1 LINKL
6 KIVLLFSFFV
16 IGYSSYSQSNEV
28 YTLTGIVKDFS
39 TKSTISDA
47 VVSLNKSKNKVITN
61 KEGYF
66 LIESTEKEVRLIV
79 SFLGYQSYDEKIS
92 LKKNNQLQIDLKR
105 KEIDIKEITV
115 SDKKKSVFKQSQ
127 LYDIEDTLNEAN
139 IDGFYALNL
148 FSDALSK
155 EIWFTENKKC
165 IDAAVDNINKYKGNN
180 ALHIKWDKISGGCNW
195 IGMGIGWNGWQ
206 GKDISGLVGKA
217 AIQFFA
223 RTKGDTLKGLP
234 LALALEDYSGV
245 QAYTGFS
252 PSFIEGGKI
261 TANWTKISIP
271 FNVFP
276 IAQTD
281 LDIFNIKQFIMQF
294 EAEGDLIIDEITIVP
309 FEGILK
315 PKFDAYKVSSKI
327 IIDGR
332 ISDEEWG
339 RKSLLIDDLH
349 KININYDDENLFIA
363 ATIFD
368 KHPLINNQNDNEIW
382 NGDALEI
389 SFGTNASADINR
401 TRYLWSDFQ
410 IGIKATDKQPY
421 VWNWKKKSIIAAAE
435 VKINKTDY
443 GYQIELKIPFSSIG
457 DAKMIKGEK
466 YGFEIAI
473 DDGDASGKRI
483 KQTRWASPQQEGF
496 NINPSLWG
504 LINLN

>member
-1 LINKL
+1 MINKL

-16 IGYSSYSQSNEV
+16 IGDSLFCQTKDVYSIS
-28 YTLTGIVKDFS
+28 GIVKDFS
-39 TKSTISDA
+39 TKKNISDA
-47 VVSLNKSKNKVITN
+47 IVTIKQSEKKVVTN
-61 KEGYF
+61 KDGYF
-66 LIESTEKEVRLIV
+66 LIEATDKNIRLVV
-79 SFLGYQSYDEKIS
+79 SFLGYQSYDEQIS
-92 LKKNNQLQIDLKR
+92 LEKNNQLIIELKR

-115 SDKKKSVFKQSQ
+115 SDKKKSVFKQSE
-127 LYDIEDTLNEAN
+127 LYEIEDTLDEPN

-165 IDAAVDNINKYKGNN
+165 IDASVDNINKYKGNN
-180 ALHIKWDKISGGCNW
+180 GLHIKWDKISGGCNW

-206 GKDISGLVGKA
+206 GKDISGLIGKA

-261 TANWTKISIP
+261 TANWTKITIP

-276 IAQTD
+276 IVPSD
-281 LDIFNIKQFIMQF
+281 LDVFNIKQFIMQF
-294 EAEGDLIIDEITIVP
+294 EADGDLLIDEITIVP

-315 PKFDAYKVSSKI
+315 PKFDAYKVSSNIK
-327 IIDGR
+327 IDGS

-339 RKSLLIDDLH
+339 SKSLLIDDLH
-349 KININYDDENLFIA
+349 KIHINYDDKNLFIA
-363 ATIFD
+363 ASIFD
-368 KHPLINNQNDNEIW
+368 KHPLINNQNNSDIW

-389 SFGTNASADINR
+389 SFGTNASADLNR

-410 IGIKATDKQPY
+410 IGIKATDKPY
-421 VWNWKKKSIIAAAE
+421 VWNWKKKSIITDAE
-435 VKINKTDY
+435 VMINKSDY
-443 GYQIELKIPFSSIG
+443 GYQIEIKIPFSAIG

>member
-1 LINKL
+1 MINKL
-6 KIVLLFSFFV
+6 KIIFLFSFLS
-16 IGYSSYSQSNEV
+16 IGFSLFCQTKDVYSIS
-28 YTLTGIVKDFS
+28 GIVKDFS
-39 TKSTISDA
+39 TKKNISDA
-47 VVSLNKSKNKVITN
+47 IVTIKQSEKKVVTN
-61 KEGYF
+61 KDGYF
-66 LIESTEKEVRLIV
+66 LIEATDKNIRLVV
-79 SFLGYQSYDEKIS
+79 SFLGYQSYDEQIS
-92 LKKNNQLQIDLKR
+92 LEKNNQLIIELKR

-115 SDKKKSVFKQSQ
+115 SDKKKSVFKQSE
-127 LYDIEDTLNEAN
+127 LYEIEDTLDEPN

-165 IDAAVDNINKYKGNN
+165 IDANIDGINKYKGNSG
-180 ALHIKWDKISGGCNW
+180 LHIKWDKISGGCNW

-206 GKDISGLVGKA
+206 GKDISGLIGKA

-261 TANWTKISIP
+261 TANWTKITIP

-276 IAQTD
+276 IVPSD
-281 LDIFNIKQFIMQF
+281 LDVFNIKQFIMQF
-294 EAEGDLIIDEITIVP
+294 EADGDLLIDEITIVP

-315 PKFDAYKVSSKI
+315 PKFDAYKVSSNIK
-327 IIDGR
+327 IDGS

-339 RKSLLIDDLH
+339 SKSLLIDDLH
-349 KININYDDENLFIA
+349 KIHINYDDKNLFIA
-363 ATIFD
+363 ASIFD
-368 KHPLINNQNDNEIW
+368 KHPLINNQNENNIW

-389 SFGTNASADINR
+389 SFGTNASADLNR

-410 IGIKATDKQPY
+410 IGIKATDKPY
-421 VWNWKKKSIIAAAE
+421 VWNWKKKSIITDAE
-435 VKINKTDY
+435 VMINKTDY
-443 GYQIELKIPFSSIG
+443 GYQIEIKIPFSAIG